1 MKVLHINAVYRFGST
16 GMIVEDIHN
25 LSLENGI
32 ESYVVSGSVV
42 NTGTHAWNIIKLNN
56 HYFQSNVCWD
66 DSNETHDYFLKCD
79 REIMNDR
86 TGNLYIPSS
95 LYNYVREDLPEC
107 LYAMGDVSMDF
118 SFGFMDIAIIIN
130 YLVNYSE
137 IENDNLVLADVNYDG
152 RFEDVKRL
160 CEMGCLALYGTSV
173 MMWMFPVKI
182 FNAFRESY
190 ILTYMFNAQMQKY
203 YYDFYGMKYK
213 YLYVAGNSVE
223 TYSFTQEPQEYK
235 HKYNY
240 KELVTIFDD
249 NKLNMIGDADTALSK
264 AWYIRNKDNNLL
276 KQLKNN
282 TLNFFNNKLIVLND
296 KNTWVKSKSENN
308 IWTTFK
314 DFKDKISGK
323 GYSKGFVPSNMR
335 ATNSYQD
342 RAAIAYLVNKYI
354 NPYVKNFFIS
364 NNIKVYED
372 DYAVSEMLQFIW
384 RSAVRQGK
392 HITIYIPSKRMRNL
406 LQNWIDKQEYI

>member
-1 MKVLHINAVYRFGST
+1 MQIN
-16 GMIVEDIHN
+16 IV
-25 LSLENGI
+25 
-32 ESYVVSGSVV
+32 
-42 NTGTHAWNIIKLNN
+42 
-56 HYFQSNVCWD
+56 
-66 DSNETHDYFLKCD
+66 DS
-79 REIMNDR
+79 IMGAGK
-86 TGNLYIPSS
+86 TS
-95 LYNYVREDLPEC
+95 
-107 LYAMGDVSMDF
+107 A
-118 SFGFMDIAIIIN
+118 AIN
-130 YLVNYSE
+130 YINSSSDDKKFMYVTPYIKEVDRIIEKCPTKNFKQPKKFNEKASKLISLKDLLNKGHNIVTTHVLFHLFDDEIIDLCYSQGYILIMDEVTDVIEPYNINKDDLQILLDNFVN
-137 IENDNLVLADVNYDG
+137 IKENKMLEWRANVDYDG
-152 RFEDVKRL
+152 RFENEKRL
-160 CEMGCLALYGTSV
+160 CEMECLALYGTSI
-173 MMWMFPVKI
+173 MMWMFPIKI

-203 YYDFYGMKYK
+203 YYDFYGMEYK
-213 YLYVAGNSVE
+213 YLYVAGSSVE
-223 TYSFTQEPQEYK
+223 TYSFTEEPQEYK

-296 KNTWVKSKSENN
+296 KNIWVKSKSENN

-335 ATNSYQD
+335 ATNNYQD
-342 RAAIAYLVNKYI
+342 RTAIAYLVNKYI
-354 NPYVKNFFIS
+354 NPYVKNFFVS
-364 NNIKVYED
+364 NNIKVFED

-384 RSAVRQGK
+384 RSAIRQGK

-406 LQNWIDKQEYI
+406 LQEWINNQEYI